1 MIQAADFWE
10 NLERYLS
17 HEWVVIPRRWI
28 DPYKEASAN
37 SVALKTGQKTFQ
49 QSCTENGRDWKQV
62 IDEMA
67 DARDYAN
74 ERGIDLMAMISGHN
88 PGGGEE
94 EESNGQSTGKADA
107 EESEGRE

>member
-1 MIQAADFWE
+1 
-10 NLERYLS
+10 
-17 HEWVVIPRRWI
+17 
-28 DPYKEASAN
+28 
-37 SVALKTGQKTFQ
+37 
-49 QSCTENGRDWKQV
+49 
-62 IDEMA
+62 MA